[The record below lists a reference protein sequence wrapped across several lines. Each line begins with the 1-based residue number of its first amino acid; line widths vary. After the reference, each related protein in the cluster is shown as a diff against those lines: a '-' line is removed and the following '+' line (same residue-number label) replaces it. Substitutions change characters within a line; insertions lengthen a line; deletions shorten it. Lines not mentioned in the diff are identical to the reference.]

1 MGKQILSLRKYAE
14 LLGCTEGNVRD
25 AIKKKKIVAGVIIQN
40 GKNKGIDVEVAN
52 SEWGAN
58 FNTER
63 PRNMDLLTAVT
74 STQPTKV
81 AKNPVSAQN
90 TDTETE
96 SGEVTDLEI
105 YDDDSLQTASRK
117 KTILE
122 ARKLKLQVAE
132 LEGRL
137 VDKQAVYKTLFAA
150 GIEVRN
156 SISNVPSRVI
166 DSILSA
172 PTRIDAQRILTEEL
186 NSALQT
192 VSDINKRIDKPTE

>member
-1 MGKQILSLRKYAE
+1 MKQILSLRKYAA
-14 LLGCTEGNVRD
+14 LLGCSEGNVRD
-25 AIKKKKIVAGVIIQN
+25 AIKNKKIINGVIIQG

-52 SEWGAN
+52 AEWGAN

-63 PRNMDLLTAVT
+63 PRNMELLTNVT
-74 STQPTKV
+74 ATQPAKA
-81 AKNPVSAQN
+81 AKNPVSVQN
-90 TDTETE
+90 TDTE
-96 SGEVTDLEI
+96 SALGEVTDLEI

-137 VDKQAVYKTLFAA
+137 VDKQAVYKSLFAA

-186 NSALQT
+186 NSALQS
-192 VSDINKRIDKPTE
+192 VSDINKRIYKPNE

>member
-1 MGKQILSLRKYAE
+1 MAHIISLRKYAE

-52 SEWGAN
+52 SEWGTN

-63 PRNMDLLTAVT
+63 PRNMELLTNVT
-74 STQPTKV
+74 ATQPAKA

-90 TDTETE
+90 TDTETAL
-96 SGEVTDLEI
+96 GEVTDLEI
-105 YDDDSLQTASRK
+105 YDDDTLQTASRK

-137 VDKQAVYKTLFAA
+137 VDKQAVYKSLFAA

-156 SISNVPSRVI
+156 AISNVPSRVI